1 MRPELKPG
9 RLADHAVETAE
20 KAAPVPRETPGFCN
34 QLVNLIFLSL
44 KGDVCH
50 SISGK
55 IMTICGYASKCQAQ
69 KKNIYQQIWRFPEM
83 GIPPVIIH
91 FNRIFYEK

>member
-20 KAAPVPRETPGFCN
+20 RAAPVPRETPGFCN

-69 KKNIYQQIWRFPEM
+69 KKKTYINKYGGFLKWGYPQSSSISAWGFPL
-83 GIPPVIIH
+83 
-91 FNRIFYEK
+91 